1 MYVIKDK
8 FKNKKNNKQF
18 NKLIK
23 KYNKKQK
30 EIAKIIG
37 VGDTY
42 ISQLANGEPVSK
54 LCAYS
59 VCKVLSPDLEIAD
72 LFEILE

>member
-1 MYVIKDK
+1 MYIIKDK
-8 FKNKKNNKQF
+8 YRNKKNNKQF
-18 NKLIK
+18 NRLIK
-23 KYNKKQK
+23 IYHKKQK

-72 LFEILE
+72 LFKNIE